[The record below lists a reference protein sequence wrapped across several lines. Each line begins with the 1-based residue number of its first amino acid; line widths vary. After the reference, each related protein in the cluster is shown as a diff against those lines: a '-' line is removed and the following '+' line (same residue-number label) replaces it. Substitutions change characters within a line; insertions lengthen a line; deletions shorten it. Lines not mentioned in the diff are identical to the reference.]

1 MRFGL
6 LYFASLLAGSAG
18 ALLLSPNALTV
29 GASGAAFG
37 LMGALAVGMRLRG
50 VDIWR
55 TGIGTLL
62 VINLL
67 FTFAVPGI
75 SIGGHLG
82 GLLGGVIAGWVL
94 LQALPWT
101 EADREEQLVR
111 RGRYVEYNLLYDRG
125 TVFGLKTGGNVDSI
139 LSSLPP
145 VVKWP

>member
-1 MRFGL
+1 
-6 LYFASLLAGSAG
+6 
-18 ALLLSPNALTV
+18 
-29 GASGAAFG
+29 
-37 LMGALAVGMRLRG
+37 MGALAVGMRLRG

-94 LQALPWT
+94 LQ
-101 EADREEQLVR
+101 VR
-111 RGRYVEYNLLYDRG
+111 RPGVRAPIIDVLAPLA
-125 TVFGLKTGGNVDSI
+125 VIAASLA
-139 LSSLPP
+139 LSWVAVGS
-145 VVKWP
+145 